1 MLYLLRYTPE
11 NQQEARHPLK
21 TEKEIK
27 KRLAELETLIRE
39 TKARLP
45 AHSVKPPVMMD
56 LLAYE
61 DEYDDLMKQLA
72 DLNNG

>member
-1 MLYLLRYTPE
+1 M
-11 NQQEARHPLK
+11 K

-27 KRLAELETLIRE
+27 KRLAELEILIKD

-56 LLAYE
+56 LLACE
-61 DEYDDLMKQLA
+61 DEYDDLIKQLA
-72 DLNNG
+72 ALKK

>member
-1 MLYLLRYTPE
+1 
-11 NQQEARHPLK
+11 LK

-27 KRLAELETLIRE
+27 KRLVELEKLIKE
-39 TKARLP
+39 TRARLP

-61 DEYDDLMKQLA
+61 DEYDDLMKLLA
-72 DLNNG
+72 DLKK

>member
-1 MLYLLRYTPE
+1 M
-11 NQQEARHPLK
+11 K
-21 TEKEIK
+21 TENEIR
-27 KRLAELETLIRE
+27 KRLAELEILIKD

-61 DEYDDLMKQLA
+61 DEFDNLMEQLA
-72 DLNNG
+72 ELKND

>member
-1 MLYLLRYTPE
+1 MDDI
-11 NQQEARHPLK
+11 
-21 TEKEIK
+21 IK
-27 KRLAELETLIRE
+27 RIKELEILIRE

-61 DEYDDLMKQLA
+61 DEYDALLKKLKR
-72 DLNNG
+72 LKNP

>member
-1 MLYLLRYTPE
+1 
-11 NQQEARHPLK
+11 LK
-21 TEKEIK
+21 PEKEIK
-27 KRLAELETLIRE
+27 KRLTELEALIRE

-61 DEYDDLMKQLA
+61 DEFDNLMEQLA
-72 DLNNG
+72 ELKND

>member
-1 MLYLLRYTPE
+1 M
-11 NQQEARHPLK
+11 K
-21 TEKEIK
+21 TEKMIK
-27 KRLAELETLIRE
+27 KRLAELEILIKD
-39 TKARLP
+39 TKDRLP

-72 DLNNG
+72 ILKK

>member
-1 MLYLLRYTPE
+1 M
-11 NQQEARHPLK
+11 K

-27 KRLAELETLIRE
+27 NRLAALEILIKD

-72 DLNNG
+72 ELEND

>member
-1 MLYLLRYTPE
+1 ME
-11 NQQEARHPLK
+11 GK
-21 TEKEIK
+21 MDDIIK
-27 KRLAELETLIRE
+27 RIKELETLIRE

-61 DEYDDLMKQLA
+61 DEYDALMEKLKGLQTH
-72 DLNNG
+72 DRTFKIF

>member
-1 MLYLLRYTPE
+1 M
-11 NQQEARHPLK
+11 K
-21 TEKEIK
+21 TKQEIK
-27 KRLAELETLIRE
+27 KRMAELEILIRE

-45 AHSVKPPVMMD
+45 AHSTKPPVMMD

-72 DLNNG
+72 DLKNG

>member
-1 MLYLLRYTPE
+1 MR
-11 NQQEARHPLK
+11 
-21 TEKEIK
+21 TEEEIK
-27 KRLAELETLIRE
+27 KRMAELEILIRL
-39 TKARLP
+39 TKDRLP

-72 DLNNG
+72 DLKNG

>member
-1 MLYLLRYTPE
+1 MDDI
-11 NQQEARHPLK
+11 
-21 TEKEIK
+21 IK
-27 KRLAELETLIRE
+27 RIKELEILIRE

-61 DEYDDLMKQLA
+61 DEYDALLEKLKG
-72 DLNNG
+72 LKNP